1 MIRVD
6 CSVEPAL
13 KIKTQPHHTFLIR
26 LALTTIL
33 PLIDQNTYPFEE
45 FDPSYFQTPHT
56 LKNNGLVSQIS
67 SSASLSQLVLLTF
80 PISVFSG

>member
-6 CSVEPAL
+6 RSVKPAL
-13 KIKTQPHHTFLIR
+13 KIKTQPHQTFLIR
-26 LALTTIL
+26 LALTTML
-33 PLIDQNTYPFEE
+33 PLIDQNTYPFEK

-56 LKNNGLVSQIS
+56 LKNNGLVSQ
-67 SSASLSQLVLLTF
+67 SLSQLVLLTF

>member
-1 MIRVD
+1 MMRNNR
-6 CSVEPAL
+6 SMEPVL
-13 KIKTQPHHTFLIR
+13 KIKIQSYHTFLIHFA
-26 LALTTIL
+26 LATIL
-33 PLIDQNTYPFEE
+33 PLIDQNTNPFEE
-45 FDPSYFQTPHT
+45 FDSSYFQTPHA